1 MPKLFAPPFKR
12 DTGVSLVELLVSLVI
27 GLIVVLVVVNIFVMS
42 KTSAALAE
50 GRGRVHE
57 SGIVGIDYLQDD
69 LRMIGHFGCVSD
81 QALDNDTGGLS
92 RLQTT
97 FDTSRSAL
105 NFNIS
110 VQGYEATNTAPGNT
124 INVASLST
132 GGTGFSPAL
141 PSDLATVLS
150 DRVNTSDIIALRYL
164 NSRSVVATT
173 TDNATFPTITFPS
186 AQWNSIA
193 DFDTTAGLMALSDC
207 SSTTVFQAS
216 NTNAP
221 TGSIKVLSSG
231 LNTRGFTQVYE
242 NQKARLYGATSVV
255 YYVGKAANQAFPSL
269 YRVRFVAAPGGALQY
284 QKDELIKGVESMQIL
299 YGQDRSTTTRLSGFM
314 DRQQTA
320 NTIQTSLAT
329 PQASWRRVGMVKVG
343 VLLVDPNHSSSFQ
356 RAGNDFSDT
365 GTIAVQGV
373 NVTVPADQHYRLPL
387 ETTVAIRNRLYGN

>member
-1 MPKLFAPPFKR
+1 MRTGFPNPHR
-12 DTGVSLVELLVSLVI
+12 NTGVSLVELLVSLVI

-42 KTSAALAE
+42 KTTSALAE

-57 SGIVGIDYLQDD
+57 SGIIGMDYLQDD

-81 QALDNDTGGLS
+81 QALDSGTLS
-92 RLQTT
+92 YLQTT

-110 VQGYEATNTAPGNT
+110 VQGYEANNTAPGNT
-124 INVASLST
+124 INVSSLST
-132 GGTGFSPAL
+132 GGTGFSPTL
-141 PSDLATVLS
+141 PNDLATILS
-150 DRVNTSDIIALRYL
+150 DRVNTSDIIAVRYL
-164 NSRSVVATT
+164 NARSVVATT

-186 AQWNSIA
+186 AQWNAIA
-193 DFDTTAGLMALSDC
+193 DFDTTAALMALSDC

-216 NTNAP
+216 NANASA
-221 TGSIKVLSSG
+221 GSIKVLSSG

-255 YYVGKAANQAFPSL
+255 YYVGKAADQAFPSL

-299 YGQDRSTTTRLSGFM
+299 YGQDRSTSTRLTGFM

-320 NTIQTSLAT
+320 NTIHTSLST
-329 PQASWRRVGMVKVG
+329 PQLSWRRVGMVKVG
-343 VLLVDPNHSSSFQ
+343 LLLVDPNRSSSFQ
-356 RAGNDFSDT
+356 RGGNDFSDT
-365 GTIAVQGV
+365 GTIALQGV
-373 NVTVPADQHYRLPL
+373 NITVPADQHYRLPL

>member
-1 MPKLFAPPFKR
+1 MNPRSISNLKR
-12 DTGVSLVELLVSLVI
+12 HIGVSLVELLVSMVI

-57 SGIVGIDYLQDD
+57 SGIIGMDYLQDD

-81 QALDNDTGGLS
+81 QALDNGSLS
-92 RLQTT
+92 YLQTT

-110 VQGYEATNTAPGNT
+110 VQGYEAASTAPSNA
-124 INVASLST
+124 INVTTLST

-141 PSDLATVLS
+141 PTDLATILS

-164 NSRSVVATT
+164 NPRSVVATT
-173 TDNATFPTITFPS
+173 TDNATFPTITFPT
-186 AQWNSIA
+186 AQWNAIA
-193 DFDTTAGLMALSDC
+193 DFDTTAGLMAVSDC

-216 NTNAP
+216 NANASA
-221 TGSIKVLSSG
+221 GSIKVLSSG

-255 YYVGKAANQAFPSL
+255 YYVGKANNQAFPSL

-284 QKDELIKGVESMQIL
+284 QKDEIIKGVESMQIL
-299 YGQDRSTTTRLSGFM
+299 YGQDRSTTTRLTGFM

-320 NTIQTSLAT
+320 ASIQTSLST
-329 PQASWRRVGMVKVG
+329 PQLSWRRVGMVKVG
-343 VLLVDPNHSSSFQ
+343 LLLVDPNRSSSFQ
-356 RAGNDFSDT
+356 RGGDQLSDT
-365 GTIAVQGV
+365 GTIVLQGV
-373 NVTVPADQHYRLPL
+373 NITVPADQHYRLPL
-387 ETTVAIRNRLYGN
+387 EATVALRNRLYGN

>member
-1 MPKLFAPPFKR
+1 MNPRSFLPPKR
-12 DTGVSLVELLVSLVI
+12 HTGVSLVELLVSLVI

-57 SGIVGIDYLQDD
+57 NGIIGMDYLQDD

-81 QALDNDTGGLS
+81 QALDTY
-92 RLQTT
+92 LQTT

-110 VQGYEATNTAPGNT
+110 VQGYEAANTAPSNA
-124 INVASLST
+124 INVTSLST
-132 GGTGFSPAL
+132 GGTGFSPTL
-141 PSDLATVLS
+141 PADLATIVS
-150 DRVNTSDIIALRYL
+150 DRVNTSDIIAVRYL
-164 NSRSVVATT
+164 NPRSVLTTT
-173 TDNATFPTITFPS
+173 TDNATFPTITFPT
-186 AQWNSIA
+186 AQWNAIA
-193 DFDTTAGLMALSDC
+193 DFDTTAGLMAISDC

-216 NTNAP
+216 NANASA
-221 TGSIKVLSSG
+221 GSIKVLSSG

-255 YYVGKAANQAFPSL
+255 YYVGKSANQAFPSL
-269 YRVRFVAAPGGALQY
+269 YRVRFVSSPGGALQY

-299 YGQDRSTTTRLSGFM
+299 YGQDRSTTTRLTGFM

-320 NTIQTSLAT
+320 AAIHTSLST
-329 PQASWRRVGMVKVG
+329 PQLSWRRVGMVKVG
-343 VLLVDPNHSSSFQ
+343 LLLVDPNRSSSFQ
-356 RAGNDFSDT
+356 RGGDEFGDT
-365 GTIAVQGV
+365 GTISLQGV

-387 ETTVAIRNRLYGN
+387 EATVALRNRLYGN